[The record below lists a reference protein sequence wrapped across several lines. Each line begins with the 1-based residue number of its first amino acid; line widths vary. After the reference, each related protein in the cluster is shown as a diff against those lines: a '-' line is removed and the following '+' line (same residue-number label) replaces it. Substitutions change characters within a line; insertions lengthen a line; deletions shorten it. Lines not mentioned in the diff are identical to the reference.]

1 MTEEI
6 NKNDN
11 QGEEIKTKKHKK
23 SNKREII
30 YSVILISLIG
40 YGIKKRTNT
49 NEITLPINNTESK
62 IEIKKPKKKLTA
74 QTYKKGDIK
83 NKIALLHIEG
93 TIQGGTP
100 TIFNNQTYDHQLVLN
115 TIKSIKED
123 NTIKGVILVI
133 NSPGGAVYES
143 QQVYKELMALKEERK
158 IPVHAV
164 FKSLAASG
172 GYYIATATDHI
183 TASQETLTGS
193 IGVIMGGKNYTD
205 LFKKL
210 GISSNT
216 IKSGSHKDIGSNA
229 REMTDEEK
237 QILQSMINGAYERFV
252 DVVEKGRK
260 LPREEVKKLA
270 DGRIYD
276 GQQALEN
283 GLIDSI
289 GFVDDAIDYMAK
301 EIKVEKPMVIDISN
315 VNSTG
320 LFSAETKLDLT
331 NTIKEAIKE
340 EINNKTTAIEY
351 K

>member
-6 NKNDN
+6 NKKDSKDVENKPKKPK
-11 QGEEIKTKKHKK
+11 KT
-23 SNKREII
+23 NTREIV
-30 YSVILISLIG
+30 YSLILVG
-40 YGIKKRTNT
+40 LIGFGIKKRTNN
-49 NEITLPINNTESK
+49 NEISLPMNKAETK
-62 IEIKKPKKKLTA
+62 IEVKNKKQNITA
-74 QTYKKGDIK
+74 KTYKKGDNK

-100 TIFNNQTYDHQLVLN
+100 TLFNNQTYDHQLVLD
-115 TIKSIKED
+115 TIKAIKKD
-123 NTIKGVILVI
+123 DTIKGVILVI

-143 QQVYKELMALKEERK
+143 QQVYKELLALKEERK

-164 FKSLAASG
+164 FKSIAASG
-172 GYYIATATDHI
+172 GYYIATASDHI

-210 GISSNT
+210 GISSNI

-237 QILQSMINGAYERFV
+237 QILQTMINGAYERFV

-276 GQQALEN
+276 GQQALEK
-283 GLIDSI
+283 GLVDSI

-320 LFSAETKLDLT
+320 LFSAETKLDIT
-331 NTIKEAIKE
+331 KSIQKAIKE
-340 EINNKTTAIEY
+340 EIDNKTAIEY

>member
-6 NKNDN
+6 NKKDSKEVKNKPK
-11 QGEEIKTKKHKK
+11 KT
-23 SNKREII
+23 NTREVV
-30 YSVILISLIG
+30 YSLILIGLIG
-40 YGIKKRTNT
+40 FGIKKRTSN
-49 NEITLPINNTESK
+49 NELTLPLTNTENQIEINNKKDK
-62 IEIKKPKKKLTA
+62 ITA
-74 QTYKKGDIK
+74 KTYKKGDNK
-83 NKIALLHIEG
+83 NKIALIHIEG
-93 TIQGGTP
+93 AIQGGTP
-100 TIFNNQTYDHQLVLN
+100 TLFNRQTYDHQLVLD
-115 TIKSIKED
+115 TIKAIKKD
-123 NTIKGVILVI
+123 DSIKGVILVI

-143 QQVYKELMALKEERK
+143 QQVYKELLALKEERK

-164 FKSLAASG
+164 FKGVAASG

-183 TASQETLTGS
+183 MASQETLTGS

-205 LFKKL
+205 LYKKL

-216 IKSGSHKDIGSNA
+216 IKSGSHKDIGSDA
-229 REMTDEEK
+229 REMTEEEK
-237 QILQSMINGAYERFV
+237 QILQSMVNGAFERFV

-276 GQQALEN
+276 GQQALEK
-283 GLIDSI
+283 GLVDSI
-289 GFVDDAIDYMAK
+289 GFVDDAIDYMEK

-320 LFSAETKLDLT
+320 LFSAETKIDIT
-331 NTIKEAIKE
+331 KAIQKAITE
-340 EINNKTTAIEY
+340 EIDNKTTIEY

>member
-1 MTEEI
+1 MTEEM
-6 NKNDN
+6 NKKDSKEVKNKPK
-11 QGEEIKTKKHKK
+11 KT
-23 SNKREII
+23 NTREVV
-30 YSVILISLIG
+30 YSLILIGLIG
-40 YGIKKRTNT
+40 FGIKKRTDN
-49 NEITLPINNTESK
+49 NEISLPINNTESK
-62 IEIKKPKKKLTA
+62 IEVNSKKPKITA
-74 QTYKKGDIK
+74 KTYRKGDNK

-100 TIFNNQTYDHQLVLN
+100 TLFNKQTYDHQLVLD
-115 TIKSIKED
+115 TIKAIKED

-143 QQVYKELMALKEERK
+143 QQVYKELLALKEERK

-164 FKSLAASG
+164 FKGVAASG
-172 GYYIATATDHI
+172 GYYIATASDHI

-205 LFKKL
+205 LYKKL

-216 IKSGSHKDIGSNA
+216 IKSGSHKDIGSDA
-229 REMTDEEK
+229 REMTEEEK
-237 QILQSMINGAYERFV
+237 QILQSMVNGAYERFV

-276 GQQALEN
+276 GQQALEK
-283 GLIDSI
+283 GLVDSI
-289 GFVDDAIDYMAK
+289 GFVDDAIDYMSK
-301 EIKVEKPMVIDISN
+301 EIKVEKPMVLDISN
-315 VNSTG
+315 VSSTG
-320 LFSAETKLDLT
+320 LFSAETKLDIT
-331 NTIKEAIKE
+331 KSIQKAIKE
-340 EINNKTTAIEY
+340 EIDNNTTIEY

>member
-6 NKNDN
+6 NKKDSKEVKNKPK
-11 QGEEIKTKKHKK
+11 KT
-23 SNKREII
+23 NTREIV
-30 YSVILISLIG
+30 YSLILVG
-40 YGIKKRTNT
+40 LIGFGIKKRTDN
-49 NEITLPINNTESK
+49 NEISLPINNTESK
-62 IEIKKPKKKLTA
+62 IEVNNKKDKITA
-74 QTYKKGDIK
+74 KTYKKGDNK
-83 NKIALLHIEG
+83 NKIALIHIEG
-93 TIQGGTP
+93 AIQGGTP
-100 TIFNNQTYDHQLVLN
+100 TLFNRQTYDHQLVLD
-115 TIKSIKED
+115 TIKAIKKDES
-123 NTIKGVILVI
+123 IKGVILVI
-133 NSPGGAVYES
+133 NSPGGTVYES
-143 QQVYKELMALKEERK
+143 QQVYKELLALKEERK

-164 FKSLAASG
+164 FKSIAASG
-172 GYYIATATDHI
+172 GYYIATASDHI

-210 GISSNT
+210 GISSNI

-237 QILQSMINGAYERFV
+237 QILQTMINGAYERFV

-276 GQQALEN
+276 GQQALEK
-283 GLIDSI
+283 GLVDSI

-320 LFSAETKLDLT
+320 LFSAETKLDIT
-331 NTIKEAIKE
+331 KSIQKAIKE
-340 EINNKTTAIEY
+340 EIDNKTAIEY

>member
-6 NKNDN
+6 NKKDSKKVENKPK
-11 QGEEIKTKKHKK
+11 KT
-23 SNKREII
+23 NTREVV
-30 YSVILISLIG
+30 YSLILIGLIG
-40 YGIKKRTNT
+40 FGIKKRTNN
-49 NEITLPINNTESK
+49 NEITLPINNTETK
-62 IEIKKPKKKLTA
+62 IEVNNKKPKITA
-74 QTYKKGDIK
+74 KTYKKGDNK

-100 TIFNNQTYDHQLVLN
+100 GKLFSGQTYDHQLVLD
-115 TIKSIKED
+115 TIKAIKED

-133 NSPGGAVYES
+133 NSPGGTVYES
-143 QQVYKELMALKEERK
+143 QQVYKELLALKEERK

-164 FKSLAASG
+164 FKGVAASG
-172 GYYIATATDHI
+172 GYYIATASDHI

-205 LFKKL
+205 LYKKL

-216 IKSGSHKDIGSNA
+216 IKSGSHKDIGSDA
-229 REMTDEEK
+229 REMTEEEK
-237 QILQSMINGAYERFV
+237 QILQSMVNGAFERFV

-276 GQQALEN
+276 GQQALEK
-283 GLIDSI
+283 GLVDSI

-320 LFSAETKLDLT
+320 LFSAETKIDIT
-331 NTIKEAIKE
+331 KAIQKVVTE
-340 EINNKTTAIEY
+340 EIDNKTTIEY